1 MKLLRNFLSLAGAE
15 TIGKVLIF
23 ASFAWLAR
31 VAGPRGFG
39 QLEFAGAVLFCAGLL
54 VEQGFGS
61 YGAREIAKDPRRTPA
76 LVSEIVLTRALLA
89 VAAYLGMVLLTAWID
104 EPAVVRLVLI
114 YGASLLGM
122 PLLLQ
127 WVFQG
132 HDRMRVVAMAQVI
145 RQAVFAAIVFAGVR
159 EARELWIAAAAEV
172 AGVASAAAFT
182 TWQYRREFGGI
193 GWGPAVIS
201 GQLLREGVPIGLSQI
216 FWVARMFGGTL
227 ILGFIARSEEVGY
240 YAGALRILLA
250 AHTFVWLYY
259 FNLLPSLA
267 RSWNEGQAAFVA
279 LINRSMRLVT
289 WAGVGGGLLWAALA
303 GPAVTIAY
311 GQSFAPAGQALRI
324 FAAVCVVALL
334 SGHYRFGL
342 IAAGRQ
348 TVEMWVTAIGAVV
361 AAVTIPGG
369 YLRGG
374 VSGAAAGLLI
384 AELVVWGGAW
394 WGFHRGRRNFT
405 GLTGF

>member
-1 MKLLRNFLSLAGAE
+1 M
-15 TIGKVLIF
+15 
-23 ASFAWLAR
+23 
-31 VAGPRGFG
+31 
-39 QLEFAGAVLFCAGLL
+39 
-54 VEQGFGS
+54 
-61 YGAREIAKDPRRTPA
+61 
-76 LVSEIVLTRALLA
+76 
-89 VAAYLGMVLLTAWID
+89 
-104 EPAVVRLVLI
+104 
-114 YGASLLGM
+114 
-122 PLLLQ
+122 
-127 WVFQG
+127 
-132 HDRMRVVAMAQVI
+132 
-145 RQAVFAAIVFAGVR
+145 
-159 EARELWIAAAAEV
+159 
-172 AGVASAAAFT
+172 
-182 TWQYRREFGGI
+182 
-193 GWGPAVIS
+193 
-201 GQLLREGVPIGLSQI
+201 LREGVPIGLSQI
-216 FWVARMFGGTL
+216 FWVARLFGGTL

-324 FAAVCVVALL
+324 FAAVCVLALL